1 MLQDKL
7 YDQIS
12 LLHKLLKNPDA
23 PEFESDNLQPQKVRQ
38 ELIEH
43 FKLNSGNE
51 PSLIVI

>member
-23 PEFESDNLQPQKVRQ
+23 PEFEFDNLQPQKVRQ

-43 FKLNSGNE
+43 FKLQSSDDS
-51 PSLIVI
+51 SLIVI